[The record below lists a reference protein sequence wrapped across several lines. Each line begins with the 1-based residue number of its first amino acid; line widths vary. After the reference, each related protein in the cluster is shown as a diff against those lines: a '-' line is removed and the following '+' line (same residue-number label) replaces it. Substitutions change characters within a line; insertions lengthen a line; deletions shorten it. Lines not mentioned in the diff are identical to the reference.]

1 MPGGGP
7 QGTLLIVLLFI
18 LQVNL
23 AGAPCPV
30 PRTLP
35 DGVAG
40 PEPNPVVDSPLALCH
55 LTEKKEDKKFVD
67 DLTMMEVVNLKEN
80 LVHSTSI
87 NGMA

>member
-1 MPGGGP
+1 MCIRYHGAVSSERDMPGGGP
-7 QGTLLIVLLFI
+7 QGNLLIVLLFI

-23 AGAPCPV
+23 AGAPCTV

-55 LTEKKEDKKFVD
+55 LTERTEDKK
-67 DLTMMEVVNLKEN
+67 
-80 LVHSTSI
+80 I
-87 NGMA
+87 CG